1 MINFFIKDNTGEVM
15 IDSTGAKF
23 YISLNKIFYQK
34 SKFGLSGILS
44 MISGGKLVDPK
55 KFDLQEIE
63 KDKNFG
69 ARVGDRK
76 YYEYML
82 VEDDESYIL
91 GTAINK
97 EGKVSIKKG
106 ENEPTFIISDKP
118 EEELVKGLKWKIVGL
133 FLLSIIL
140 IVGGIISL
148 VNFLWGKKC

>member
-1 MINFFIKDNTGEVM
+1 MINFFVKDETGDVL
-15 IDSTGAKF
+15 IDSSGAKY

-44 MISGGKLVDPK
+44 LLSGGKLVDPK
-55 KFDLQEIE
+55 KFDMQEIE

-76 YYEYML
+76 YYEYL
-82 VEDDESYIL
+82 LNDGDDSYVL
-91 GTAINK
+91 GTAVNV

-118 EEELVKGLKWKIVGL
+118 EDELVKGLKWKIIGL

-140 IVGGIISL
+140 VIIG
-148 VNFLWGKKC
+148 VVVIFVR